1 MPRTARKAR
10 AAVAAAVA
18 AVMLALGACAGGP
31 VRQSA
36 LGEKQTLTVWGMG
49 EEGQRLGELAEDFE
63 RRHPGITVE
72 VTSVGWDVVHQ
83 KLISAAA
90 AGTLPDMAQ
99 MGSTLMGEFIDL
111 DLLEPADTG
120 RFRQDDYF
128 PAAWAT
134 NVQDGT
140 VYGVPWYADV
150 RVLYYRTDL
159 ARHAGSDA
167 PPATWQEALDLA
179 RAYQREAGTD
189 WGAAPQ
195 PGGTGAWQTWVPFL
209 YSAGGDL
216 LTDDGWPALDTPQSV
231 RALTAYAK
239 YFDEGLAR
247 RSYIPGYDVIKDF
260 GSGRVPMFVSGP
272 WQVQNIEARLPQ
284 LRGKWRAA
292 PLPADETST
301 SYVGGS
307 SLVTF
312 STSGHKAAAEAFT
325 AFLTSP
331 ENQSKWYEMTK
342 TLPANRHA
350 WSLPALRGES
360 DLDVFSAQLASARPV
375 PPLLEWSEFADV
387 IDEKLEKLARGA
399 DPETVAAE
407 MQRSAEAVLG

>member
-1 MPRTARKAR
+1 MTGVAVVL
-10 AAVAAAVA
+10 AAL
-18 AVMLALGACAGGP
+18 MLVLGACSGGP
-31 VRQSA
+31 VRQAA
-36 LGEKQTLTVWGMG
+36 LDEKQTLTVWGMG
-49 EEGQRLGELAEDFE
+49 EEGQRLGELADDFE
-63 RRHPGITVE
+63 REHPGITVE

-99 MGSTLMGEFIDL
+99 MGSTLMGEFIGL
-111 DLLEPADTG
+111 DLLEPVDT
-120 RFRQDDYF
+120 RQFRQGDYF
-128 PAAWAT
+128 PAAWDT
-134 NVQDGT
+134 NVQGGT

-159 ARHAGSDA
+159 TPRADAAA
-167 PPATWQEALDLA
+167 PPATWQDALDLA
-179 RAYQREAGTD
+179 RAYRREAGTH

-209 YSAGGDL
+209 YSAGGEL
-216 LTDDGWPALDTPQSV
+216 LTDRSEPALDTPQSV
-231 RALTAYAK
+231 KALTAYAR

-247 RSYIPGYDVIKDF
+247 RTYTPGYDVIKDF
-260 GSGRVPMFVSGP
+260 GTGRVPMFISGP
-272 WQVQNIEARLPQ
+272 WQVQNIETQLPK
-284 LRGKWRAA
+284 LRGRWRAA
-292 PLPADETST
+292 PLPAGETST

-307 SLVTF
+307 SLATF
-312 STSGHKAAAEAFT
+312 ATSGHKAAAAAFT

-342 TLPANRHA
+342 TLPANRNA
-350 WSLPALRGES
+350 WSRPALRQEPG
-360 DLDVFSAQLASARPV
+360 LDVFSAQLSSARPI
-375 PPLLEWSEFADV
+375 PPLFRWSEFADV